1 VLREKLLATVCHP
14 IVLLLRFHQVIQS
27 CGMADTRK
35 NAEKHIEADPL
46 VIPDSFEGYPLSY
59 FK

>member
-1 VLREKLLATVCHP
+1 
-14 IVLLLRFHQVIQS
+14 
-27 CGMADTRK
+27 MAETRK

-46 VIPDSFEGYPLSY
+46 VIPDSFEGYPLAY